1 MQITIVTPS
10 YQSAQTILDTL
21 HSVRQQKKQPSQ
33 EIKINH
39 WIIDGLSKDQTCDI
53 VNQHISETQS
63 LNALGLAEDQIE
75 YHCFLLSEKD
85 KGLYDA
91 MNKGVMK
98 AQEQDVVAILN
109 SDDFYADSFVISK
122 VVQAFDQDQALEMAY
137 GDLVYVDLNNPQKV
151 TRFYS
156 SANFSKWKIRFGK
169 MIAHPSTFI
178 KKTTYQRLGLY
189 DLNFRI
195 SADFE
200 WICRAMVQG
209 IHAQYIPE
217 VFVKMREGGV
227 SNQNIRNRLKGNR
240 EIVEACK
247 KNQIYTNLL
256 FILSKIPFKMLGFL
270 FKKGF

>member
-21 HSVRQQKKQPSQ
+21 QSVQQQKKLPDQ
-33 EIKINH
+33 KISITH

-53 VNQHISETQS
+53 VNAHIAQTEQQY
-63 LNALGLAEDQIE
+63 ALGLADDQIE
-75 YHCFLLSEKD
+75 YHCHLLSEKD
-85 KGLYDA
+85 QGLYDA
-91 MNKGVMK
+91 MNKGVLK
-98 AQEQDVVAILN
+98 AGDQDVVAILN
-109 SDDFYADSFVISK
+109 SDDFYTDSFVISK
-122 VVQAFDQDQALEMAY
+122 IAQAFDQDDQLEMAY
-137 GDLVYVDLNNPQKV
+137 GDLVYVDCHDPNIV
-151 TRFYS
+151 TRYYS

-178 KKTTYQRLGLY
+178 KKSTYQRLGLY
-189 DLNFRI
+189 DLSFRI
-195 SADFE
+195 AADFE
-200 WICRAMVQG
+200 WICRAVVQG
-209 IHAQYIPE
+209 IRSEYLPV

-227 SNQNIRNRLKGNR
+227 SNQSIKNRLKGNL
-240 EIVEACK
+240 EIVEACQ